1 MLCFQMAHSQP
12 IYGRR
17 VQKLTTA
24 SSITPINPEAYLCEI
39 VDLDIIVII
48 LRSSV
53 KEVYDDT
60 AVIQYNGQL
69 HKAKIFFRGDV
80 FYSYSPARN
89 VFL

>member
-1 MLCFQMAHSQP
+1 MTHSQP
-12 IYGRR
+12 TYGRR
-17 VQKLTTA
+17 VQKSTTA
-24 SSITPINPEAYLCEI
+24 SSIAPKIPEAFLCEL
-39 VDLDIIVII
+39 VDLDIVVII

-80 FYSYSPARN
+80 SCSYSST
-89 VFL
+89 